1 MKTNCHQTNKP
12 NSRHGKENKLKQLAK
27 ELATNPDAPIAW
39 SVLGIV
45 IIIGAYVIW
54 ASIKGKT
61 THYLVAQILLSSV
74 SLIFM
79 VFAIFMIAKQHSIV
93 EEPLKHY
100 TITKN
105 GNKLHFESHSA
116 YLKTAD
122 IPITRTDDDYYLVQ
136 YEDVEAVVWKKDL
149 AHSEVAK

>member
-1 MKTNCHQTNKP
+1 M
-12 NSRHGKENKLKQLAK
+12 KQLAK
-27 ELATNPDAPIAW
+27 ELATNPDTPIAW
-39 SVLGIV
+39 GILGIV
-45 IIIGAYVIW
+45 IVIGAYAIW
-54 ASIKGKT
+54 AAIKGKA
-61 THYLVAQILLSSV
+61 THYLIAQIVLSSV

-79 VFAIFMIAKQHSIV
+79 VFAIFTIAKQHSIV

-100 TITKN
+100 IITKN

-122 IPITRTDDDYYLVQ
+122 IPITRTGDDYYLVQ

-149 AHSEVAK
+149 VHNEVSK

>member
-1 MKTNCHQTNKP
+1 M
-12 NSRHGKENKLKQLAK
+12 KQLAK

-39 SVLGIV
+39 GIIGIV
-45 IIIGAYVIW
+45 ILIGAYAMW
-54 ASIKGKT
+54 AAIKVNA
-61 THYLVAQILLSSV
+61 THYLIAQILLSSV

-122 IPITRTDDDYYLVQ
+122 IPVTRTGDDYYLVQ
-136 YEDVEAVVWKKDL
+136 YEDIEAVVWKKDL
-149 AHSEVAK
+149 AHDEVSK

>member
-1 MKTNCHQTNKP
+1 M
-12 NSRHGKENKLKQLAK
+12 KQLAK

-39 SVLGIV
+39 GIIGIV
-45 IIIGAYVIW
+45 ILIGAYAIW
-54 ASIKGKT
+54 AAIKGKAA
-61 THYLVAQILLSSV
+61 HYLVAQILLSSV

-79 VFAIFMIAKQHSIV
+79 VFAIFMIAKQQSIV

-122 IPITRTDDDYYLVQ
+122 IPITRTGDDYYLVQ

-149 AHSEVAK
+149 THSEVAK

>member
-1 MKTNCHQTNKP
+1 M
-12 NSRHGKENKLKQLAK
+12 KQLSK
-27 ELATNPDAPIAW
+27 ELTTNPDAPIAW
-39 SVLGIV
+39 GILGIV
-45 IIIGAYVIW
+45 ILIGAYVIW
-54 ASIKGKT
+54 AAIKGKE
-61 THYLVAQILLSSV
+61 THYLIAQIVLSFV

-79 VFAIFMIAKQHSIV
+79 VFAIFMIAKQQSIV

-105 GNKLHFESHSA
+105 ENKLHFESHSA

-122 IPITRTDDDYYLVQ
+122 IPITRTGDDYYLVQ

>member
-1 MKTNCHQTNKP
+1 M
-12 NSRHGKENKLKQLAK
+12 RQLAK

-39 SVLGIV
+39 GVLGIV
-45 IIIGAYVIW
+45 ILIGAYAIW
-54 ASIKGKT
+54 SAIKGKA
-61 THYLVAQILLSSV
+61 THYLIAQIVLSFV
-74 SLIFM
+74 SLVFM
-79 VFAIFMIAKQHSIV
+79 VFAIFISAKQRSIV

-122 IPITRTDDDYYLVQ
+122 IPITRTGDDYYLVQ
-136 YEDVEAVVWKKDL
+136 YEDVEAMVWKKDL